1 MAVYFTYVFS
11 AVASFPP
18 STDNGIHQCGFSDQ
32 QADNRRYARLL
43 AHLNV
48 GTPRTVRLIYFLPFN
63 RSPRQGIEE
72 KMDALIKDVRQFYAD
87 QMKNHGYGR
96 RTFSIETDRNGRAVV
111 HRVNGQFSDTYYHAD
126 ETFLKVWR
134 EIHSRFDTSQ
144 NIYLAVVDVG
154 NEQIGDAAGIARPF
168 GNWGGI
174 AAIPASGPYF
184 NQPLAAHELGH
195 TFGLDHDFRS
205 NEHIMSYGPWEWER
219 TTRLS
224 RCAAKWLEI
233 QRYFN
238 RNVQLREWNFPT
250 IELLAPRKYTI
261 GSASAPIQL
270 RVSDLEGLH
279 QVLLLASEDSLSACR
294 EFAGEQRT
302 VVEFDYDG
310 VFTIG
315 GFASLAN
322 HAVHPIRARVVD
334 TDGNVSDTSFNLF
347 PETLQSLTKISGDN
361 QPPGLPN
368 APLPMPLVVE
378 LRNVNDGSPL
388 GGAWVSFTVIAGGG
402 RLSAT
407 GVLTDDSGRAGTVFT
422 LGPYRGTN
430 TVEVSAL
437 GYTATFNAV
446 AGSPVNLPD
455 PLLRAVI
462 EKTLHKVSGEPI
474 SQAEMATLTY
484 TERGSW
490 SLGISD
496 LTGLEF
502 AINFTHLDLNDNSL
516 TDISALAELTMLTQL
531 ALGNSSI
538 ADISPLAESI
548 ALEQLLLGN
557 NAISNISPVSEL
569 ANLKL
574 VYLEDNNIKDISP
587 LTGLVHLKAV
597 RLAGNSV
604 SDLSPLVKNQG
615 LGDGTEIDVRK
626 NPLSYPSIHV
636 HIPILQ
642 ERGVEIYADNRTPK
656 SLESISGEDQEGLPG
671 KALADPFIVEVKDE
685 SGSVFEG
692 VPVAFAVTAGGGTL
706 AKRSTTT
713 DSNGRAESILA
724 LGENPGTNT
733 VRVTAEA
740 IAQPEIF
747 TAEGIRVPRE
757 LSRISGYDQEGFP
770 GETLSGP
777 LVVEVKDQFDKPL
790 QNVQVTFAVIAGGGT
805 LTVTSATT
813 DSNGRAKSE
822 LTLGPIAGTNTVTA
836 TASGIE
842 QSEIFSAEGVRTP
855 QSILKISDDA
865 QEGIPN
871 MRLPH
876 PFIIEVQDKN
886 GLPLEG
892 VPVTFVVTSGDG
904 SLSATS
910 TETAPNGRAESIFTL
925 GMRPGTHSVEAS
937 AEGVDATVIFSVDVK
952 RREFILSVPSGTSL
966 IHVPLRVTAVD
977 DVAAIIESV
986 GDLYDAL
993 GGAETVNLLT
1003 TRDFRTR
1010 QWHSYLGDSSRGTTA
1025 DPLLTD
1031 DKGIIASMK
1040 EPVELNLV
1048 GDALGEDGTST
1059 IRLQP
1064 GTNHVGVPLRDSQIT
1079 RVSDLLALEGIRD
1092 NVPAITVSVNG
1103 NFKVIARAD
1112 DDGDIPVTGGQSF
1125 IMAAHFEATVAVSG
1139 DGWGDFSGAAAAPS
1153 LALTGIHVRNTSP
1166 VLCLAGSIVYE
1177 SEGRK
1182 RNTSLARSGLSVIVK
1197 NLITGKAHT
1206 TLATKGDAL
1215 QSKRLSYQ
1223 LTAVEA
1229 ANGRAAQVGDILE
1242 ISVQSPNPLIRVE
1255 PLRHTVTSTDVK
1267 NSRIELTELIAYE
1280 MPTET
1285 ALLMNYPNPF
1295 NPETW
1300 IPYQLAEETIVT
1312 LTIYDAKGA
1321 LVRRL
1326 GMGHQSAGY
1335 YTSHRRAV
1343 YWDGRN
1349 ESGELVTSGL
1359 YFYQLATPS
1368 FSQMG
1373 RMVILK

>member
-87 QMKNHGYGR
+87 QMENHGYGR

-224 RCAAKWLEI
+224 GCAAKWLEI

-250 IELLAPRKYTI
+250 IELLSPRKYTI

-279 QVLLLASEDSLSACR
+279 QVLLLGSEDSLSACR

-402 RLSAT
+402 SLSAT

-496 LTGLEF
+496 LT
-502 AINFTHLDLNDNSL
+502 
-516 TDISALAELTMLTQL
+516 
-531 ALGNSSI
+531 
-538 ADISPLAESI
+538 
-548 ALEQLLLGN
+548 
-557 NAISNISPVSEL
+557 
-569 ANLKL
+569 
-574 VYLEDNNIKDISP
+574 
-587 LTGLVHLKAV
+587 
-597 RLAGNSV
+597 
-604 SDLSPLVKNQG
+604 
-615 LGDGTEIDVRK
+615 
-626 NPLSYPSIHV
+626 
-636 HIPILQ
+636 
-642 ERGVEIYADNRTPK
+642 
-656 SLESISGEDQEGLPG
+656 
-671 KALADPFIVEVKDE
+671 
-685 SGSVFEG
+685 
-692 VPVAFAVTAGGGTL
+692 
-706 AKRSTTT
+706 
-713 DSNGRAESILA
+713 
-724 LGENPGTNT
+724 
-733 VRVTAEA
+733 
-740 IAQPEIF
+740 
-747 TAEGIRVPRE
+747 
-757 LSRISGYDQEGFP
+757 
-770 GETLSGP
+770 
-777 LVVEVKDQFDKPL
+777 
-790 QNVQVTFAVIAGGGT
+790 
-805 LTVTSATT
+805 
-813 DSNGRAKSE
+813 
-822 LTLGPIAGTNTVTA
+822 
-836 TASGIE
+836 
-842 QSEIFSAEGVRTP
+842 
-855 QSILKISDDA
+855 
-865 QEGIPN
+865 
-871 MRLPH
+871 
-876 PFIIEVQDKN
+876 
-886 GLPLEG
+886 
-892 VPVTFVVTSGDG
+892 
-904 SLSATS
+904 
-910 TETAPNGRAESIFTL
+910 
-925 GMRPGTHSVEAS
+925 
-937 AEGVDATVIFSVDVK
+937 
-952 RREFILSVPSGTSL
+952 
-966 IHVPLRVTAVD
+966 
-977 DVAAIIESV
+977 
-986 GDLYDAL
+986 
-993 GGAETVNLLT
+993 
-1003 TRDFRTR
+1003 
-1010 QWHSYLGDSSRGTTA
+1010 
-1025 DPLLTD
+1025 
-1031 DKGIIASMK
+1031 
-1040 EPVELNLV
+1040 
-1048 GDALGEDGTST
+1048 
-1059 IRLQP
+1059 
-1064 GTNHVGVPLRDSQIT
+1064 
-1079 RVSDLLALEGIRD
+1079 
-1092 NVPAITVSVNG
+1092 
-1103 NFKVIARAD
+1103 
-1112 DDGDIPVTGGQSF
+1112 
-1125 IMAAHFEATVAVSG
+1125 
-1139 DGWGDFSGAAAAPS
+1139 
-1153 LALTGIHVRNTSP
+1153 
-1166 VLCLAGSIVYE
+1166 
-1177 SEGRK
+1177 
-1182 RNTSLARSGLSVIVK
+1182 
-1197 NLITGKAHT
+1197 
-1206 TLATKGDAL
+1206 
-1215 QSKRLSYQ
+1215 
-1223 LTAVEA
+1223 
-1229 ANGRAAQVGDILE
+1229 
-1242 ISVQSPNPLIRVE
+1242 
-1255 PLRHTVTSTDVK
+1255 
-1267 NSRIELTELIAYE
+1267 
-1280 MPTET
+1280 
-1285 ALLMNYPNPF
+1285 
-1295 NPETW
+1295 
-1300 IPYQLAEETIVT
+1300 
-1312 LTIYDAKGA
+1312 
-1321 LVRRL
+1321 
-1326 GMGHQSAGY
+1326 
-1335 YTSHRRAV
+1335 
-1343 YWDGRN
+1343 
-1349 ESGELVTSGL
+1349 
-1359 YFYQLATPS
+1359 
-1368 FSQMG
+1368 
-1373 RMVILK
+1373 